1 MLATQYRSGIYY
13 HSDEQQRQAETEL
26 EKRQA
31 SGDYPRPIVTEVVP
45 AAPFYPAEEYHQKYF
60 ARRGIGHSCHFG
72 NGKRRGAV
80 AAH

>member
-1 MLATQYRSGIYY
+1 M
-13 HSDEQQRQAETEL
+13 
-26 EKRQA
+26 
-31 SGDYPRPIVTEVVP
+31 TEVIP

-80 AAH
+80 AAAH